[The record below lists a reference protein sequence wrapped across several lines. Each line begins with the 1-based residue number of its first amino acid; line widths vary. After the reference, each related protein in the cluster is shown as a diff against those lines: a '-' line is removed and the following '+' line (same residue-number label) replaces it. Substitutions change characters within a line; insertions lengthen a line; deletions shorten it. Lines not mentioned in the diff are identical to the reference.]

1 MGIVNEQS
9 IIQLLKIKKVFK
21 EYETYKQLL
30 FLFAQSYSHI
40 SINHIGI
47 AHGTRC
53 IESPN
58 RMTQTPNFIK
68 PEELVQFAQAVYEST
83 GVPKEEAFIAADS
96 LVQADLWGHQSHG
109 LLRLAWYYAR
119 LRSGAMKASTNTNLI
134 VDSNAIAVLD
144 GGDGVGQVVAKKAIE
159 ESITRAKQHSVGIVS
174 VKNSNH
180 FGTCMYFT
188 RMGAKNGCIT
198 ILMSNAGPNM
208 APWGGRKKKIG
219 TNPWSIAVPAGKHG
233 AVVMDMA
240 NSGVARGKIYLAKKR
255 REQIPN
261 DWAID
266 KDGHPTTDPQ
276 AAIEG
281 FILPMAGHKGYVMG
295 VMVDILSGVLS
306 GGAYLDQVHGPYDP
320 VNKSGASHLVITLN
334 VATFLPLTEFEQRID
349 DYIRSLKDVPLA
361 QGHQQVYF
369 PGEMEAMADVEN
381 RRQGLLLPEDTL
393 QSLHEV
399 AKESG
404 LENLLPF

>member
-1 MGIVNEQS
+1 M
-9 IIQLLKIKKVFK
+9 
-21 EYETYKQLL
+21 TYLPS
-30 FLFAQSYSHI
+30 A
-40 SINHIGI
+40 
-47 AHGTRC
+47 
-53 IESPN
+53 
-58 RMTQTPNFIK
+58 IK
-68 PEELVQFAQAVYEST
+68 PELLVQFAQAVYESE
-83 GVPKEEAFIAADS
+83 GVPKEDAFIAADS

-109 LLRLAWYYAR
+109 LLRLPWYFAR
-119 LRSGAMKASTNTNLI
+119 LRSGAMKAVTQTSLA

-144 GGDGVGQVVAKKAIE
+144 GGDGVGQVVAKKAID
-159 ESITRAKQHSVGIVS
+159 ESIARAKQHSVGIVS

-188 RMGAKNGCIT
+188 RMGAQNGCIS
-198 ILMSNAGPNM
+198 ILMSNGGPNM

-240 NSGVARGKIYLAKKR
+240 NSGVARGKIYLANKR
-255 REQIPN
+255 REPIPN

-266 KDGHPTTDPQ
+266 KEGRPTTDPQ

-320 VNKSGASHLVITLN
+320 VNKSGASHLVISLN
-334 VATFLPLTEFEQRID
+334 VATFLPLAEFEQRIA
-349 DYIRSLKDVPLA
+349 DYIVSLKDVPLA
-361 QGHQQVYF
+361 QGHQQVFF
-369 PGEMEAMADVEN
+369 PGEMEVMADIEN

-393 QSLHEV
+393 LSLKEV
-399 AKESG
+399 AKESR
-404 LENLLPF
+404 LESLLPF